1 MLYLCINKNDKDMSL
16 NYYIQTLD
24 SNKSQQVTY
33 EVYTKL
39 YVPAFRRGLILS
51 KVRHRFGVTLK
62 LDCTTSFVYYLLSH
76 YANF

>member
-1 MLYLCINKNDKDMSL
+1 MLYLCINKNDKVMSL

-24 SNKSQQVTY
+24 STKSQQVTF

-39 YVPAFRRGLILS
+39 FVSAFRRDRILS

-62 LDCTTSFVYYLLSH
+62 LDCTTSFVHYLLSS
-76 YANF
+76 YANY